1 MGEDGKRVDTVRLQ
15 DMAYAHRRSAVLI
28 AAGVAAWWRL
38 RPRPLAK
45 LALREGDTT
54 GVEFP
59 LSAKETTI
67 GSEAGQT
74 VVVSHPRVSRQHA
87 VVAHTDGGQFV
98 LRDRS
103 KHGTSVNGVV
113 VAERVLRSGDLIR
126 LANSVDLI
134 FTRLG

>member
-1 MGEDGKRVDTVRLQ
+1 MSVWIVVVVV
-15 DMAYAHRRSAVLI
+15 A
-28 AAGVAAWWRL
+28 AAGVWWWL
-38 RPRPLAK
+38 RSRPLAK

-59 LSAKETTI
+59 LTARETTI

-74 VVVSHPRVSRQHA
+74 VVVSHPRVSRHHA
-87 VVAHTDGGQFV
+87 VIARTDEGTFV

-103 KHGTSVNGVV
+103 KHGTMVNGAPVT
-113 VAERVLRSGDLIR
+113 EHVLESGDLIR
-126 LANSVDLI
+126 LAGAVDLI